1 VEKGLS
7 TSLEMKTVKTPKII
21 VVTGAESTGKSVL
34 TQKLSRFYSAPAFP
48 EFSRDYIER
57 LKHPYTYND
66 VVSIALMQNA
76 QMNKSRVLRQ
86 EYVFFDTWLIITM
99 VWLEVV
105 FKKTPAWIPETI
117 RDSPVDLFLVCDT
130 DIPWVPDPVRE
141 NGGEMREILNK
152 RYLEIIRESG
162 FKYKLV
168 TGASDK
174 RLLNAVDFIKAI

>member
-1 VEKGLS
+1 MNAGKS
-7 TSLEMKTVKTPKII
+7 PKII

-34 TQKLSRFYSAPAFP
+34 TRQLSRLFCAPAFP

-57 LKHPYTYND
+57 MNRPYNYND
-66 VVSIALMQNA
+66 VISIALMQKA

-86 EYVFFDTWLIITM
+86 KYVFFDTWLIITM

-105 FKKTPAWIPETI
+105 FKKIPDWIPETI
-117 RDSPVDLFLVCDT
+117 RDSPVDMFLVCDT
-130 DIPWVPDPVRE
+130 DIPWVPDQVRE

-152 RYLEIIRESG
+152 RYLEIIGESG

-174 RLLNAVDFIKAI
+174 RLLNAVDFIKGI